1 MEQDK
6 ELQRKK
12 SNNLKLYPLYRTFG
26 LDLFFY
32 YAIIYL
38 FLTIEKQITPAQV
51 LQFEAFY
58 VLFKFIAQIPSTLLI
73 RKIGKRKSLIFAN
86 LILAIHILVIM
97 FAIDFNMLLVS
108 QVLCAFGFIIKAT
121 CESDMLYDSLEHGE
135 KRGNIFAKED
145 GKAYSRYYYI
155 EAIASVLS
163 GFLFVVNPYIPMIL
177 CTIIMFIVFFI
188 STKFEDIQ
196 ERKEKLG
203 VVKELKNIRVS
214 FRQILKSKRLR
225 TLVMFNAIY
234 IGLQRILSTLRNNTL
249 TFVAVP
255 KQYFGVI
262 SAITGIISG
271 VGSKNQWRIHN
282 KYRNKTLAFLS
293 LPTVFSCLLL
303 GFLLLINIP
312 YEVMITIILLIFA
325 VQYALRG
332 PYYILIKQYLNNFT
346 NSEKRVKIST
356 ANNLV
361 ENLIAS
367 ILVFIASWILDVFN
381 VQYTL
386 IIVGCVM
393 TIVIVLMLD
402 YMRGTVGL
410 KMEEYGKKEII

>member
-1 MEQDK
+1 
-6 ELQRKK
+6 
-12 SNNLKLYPLYRTFG
+12 
-26 LDLFFY
+26 
-32 YAIIYL
+32 
-38 FLTIEKQITPAQV
+38 
-51 LQFEAFY
+51 
-58 VLFKFIAQIPSTLLI
+58 
-73 RKIGKRKSLIFAN
+73 
-86 LILAIHILVIM
+86 
-97 FAIDFNMLLVS
+97 
-108 QVLCAFGFIIKAT
+108 
-121 CESDMLYDSLEHGE
+121 
-135 KRGNIFAKED
+135 
-145 GKAYSRYYYI
+145 
-155 EAIASVLS
+155 
-163 GFLFVVNPYIPMIL
+163 MIL

-249 TFVAVP
+249 TFVGMP